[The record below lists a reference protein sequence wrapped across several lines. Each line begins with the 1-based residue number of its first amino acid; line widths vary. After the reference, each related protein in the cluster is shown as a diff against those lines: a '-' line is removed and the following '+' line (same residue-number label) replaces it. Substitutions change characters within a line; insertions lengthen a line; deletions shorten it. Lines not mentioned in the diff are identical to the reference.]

1 MQHSLHSLCLR
12 VVEGPGTVQT
22 FGPFEWYGLLLR
34 ASLGLPLRSADWVVC
49 QVGGATVYS
58 CMPLRVLVQLLKS
71 SDGASNHNFLV

>member
-12 VVEGPGTVQT
+12 VVEGPGTVKT
-22 FGPFEWYGLLLR
+22 LGRLGGMVWFCVRRSGCHCGVLGGLSGWRCYGF
-34 ASLGLPLRSADWVVC
+34 C
-49 QVGGATVYS
+49 S